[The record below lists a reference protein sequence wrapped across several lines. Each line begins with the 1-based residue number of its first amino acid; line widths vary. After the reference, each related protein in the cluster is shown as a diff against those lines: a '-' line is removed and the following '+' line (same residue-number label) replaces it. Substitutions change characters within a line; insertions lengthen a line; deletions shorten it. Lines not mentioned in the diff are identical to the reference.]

1 MLWVQRWN
9 WLAKLGW
16 AALKRIFLVFDVFYW
31 LLITSSSENKLTFE
45 KVFPP
50 LSSLRIETLQ
60 IQGSNTPV
68 IELALILHTKEN
80 FFLQR
85 TQFCCT
91 SSLDDKMAKS
101 PPSISRIL
109 QKSTPLT
116 KGTAVSSSN
125 VKCTWNLNFF
135 FFIIKDI
142 VPSCWSVLIVWWRPI
157 NENREKVNKYTV
169 FGCKAGAE
177 NPLLQ
182 CESFLKNCL
191 DRSVGLLL
199 LIFGK
204 TAQLC
209 TPADNKS
216 GFLAG
221 FSASAHLH

>member
-1 MLWVQRWN
+1 MTCGDKVSVFWTGSRFHAVEV
-9 WLAKLGW
+9 
-16 AALKRIFLVFDVFYW
+16 LVSYNKEV
-31 LLITSSSENKLTFE
+31 TSCSKY
-45 KVFPP
+45 
-50 LSSLRIETLQ
+50 
-60 IQGSNTPV
+60 
-68 IELALILHTKEN
+68 
-80 FFLQR
+80 
-85 TQFCCT
+85 
-91 SSLDDKMAKS
+91 LDDKMAKS

-191 DRSVGLLL
+191 DLELKKKNTCWTRWSYCLKQNTLGFICNCVKVSG
-199 LIFGK
+199 GM
-204 TAQLC
+204 TAVETMWGVSTLQI
-209 TPADNKS
+209 
-216 GFLAG
+216 
-221 FSASAHLH
+221 